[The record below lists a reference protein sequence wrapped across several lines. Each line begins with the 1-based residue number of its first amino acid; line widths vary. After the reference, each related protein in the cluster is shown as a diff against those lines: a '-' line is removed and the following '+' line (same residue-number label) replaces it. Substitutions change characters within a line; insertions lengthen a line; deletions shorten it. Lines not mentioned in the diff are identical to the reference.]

1 MILLVPFLFLALCV
15 LFAYLYAYVLFGA
28 LSLSKRLSV
37 RISFFIFYAIF
48 TLLILYV
55 GFGATLVLVVPVII
69 LSILILKRKQ
79 CFTKLKLTMASA
91 GLLVYAW
98 QLEVLQKI
106 VFDIAKK
113 ALKTKVM
120 KEVFIGHKNL
130 NETFKSCAKYLPKSV
145 SLRAKFLD

>member
-1 MILLVPFLFLALCV
+1 
-15 LFAYLYAYVLFGA
+15 
-28 LSLSKRLSV
+28 
-37 RISFFIFYAIF
+37 
-48 TLLILYV
+48 
-55 GFGATLVLVVPVII
+55 
-69 LSILILKRKQ
+69 
-79 CFTKLKLTMASA
+79 MASA

-130 NETFKSCAKYLPKSV
+130 NETFKSYAKYLSCAKYLPKSL
-145 SLRAKFLD
+145 SLRAKFLDELRL